1 MTRQTDDGLVKIGAR
16 EPEDRKVVA
25 NREPRLIR
33 SIRFHSSMV
42 TFIFVL
48 AMLSLLVVFLASG
61 EVSFVL
67 LLFLCGALGGI
78 TNNYLRLREMPVSE
92 KDLLDPLTNKLAIL
106 QVYVSPII
114 AGVFGFILYSL
125 FLAGIVQGSLFPDF
139 SGNDLKFD
147 GVAGLFTN
155 VAPTNNLD
163 AARALLWA
171 FVAGF
176 SERMV
181 PNILDKV
188 AAEGENAATTPGKA
202 ED

>member
-1 MTRQTDDGLVKIGAR
+1 MTEQTNDGLIKIGAR
-16 EPEDRKVVA
+16 EPEDRKAVP
-25 NREPRLIR
+25 NREPTLFR

-42 TFIFVL
+42 AFIFVL
-48 AMLSLLVVFLASG
+48 AMLSLLVVFKAFG
-61 EVSFVL
+61 GVSFVL

-78 TNNYLRLREMPVSE
+78 TNTYLRLREMPTNE
-92 KDLLDPLTNKLAIL
+92 QELLDPLTNKLAII
-106 QVYVSPII
+106 QVYVSPVI

-125 FLAGIVQGSLFPDF
+125 FLAGMIQGSLFPHF
-139 SGNDLKFD
+139 SGIDLDFN
-147 GVAGLFTN
+147 GVVGLFTD
-155 VAPTNNLD
+155 VKPTNHLD

-188 AAEGENAATTPGKA
+188 ASEGEPAATTPDK
-202 ED
+202 DTK